1 MPGVRLV
8 HGMRL
13 LRGVRLLRGEIEYL
27 GGSFACF
34 VFVGWWP

>member
-1 MPGVRLV
+1 MRRVRFV

-13 LRGVRLLRGEIEYL
+13 LRGVRILRGVVEYL

-34 VFVGWWP
+34 VFVGWCP